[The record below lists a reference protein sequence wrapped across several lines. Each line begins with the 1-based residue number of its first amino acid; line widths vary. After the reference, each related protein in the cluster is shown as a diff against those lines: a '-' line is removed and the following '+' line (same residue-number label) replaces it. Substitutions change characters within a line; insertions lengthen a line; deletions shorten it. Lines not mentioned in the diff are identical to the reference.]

1 MNRLPVTRSFRP
13 RRLVPLAG
21 ITLLAAACADDKP
34 LNTFEDRGPRAE
46 SLNELMYPVIWGIMG
61 LVFVVVIGGTLWL
74 TVKNRVKPEDYDPN
88 DLPKQ
93 IHGHF
98 AAEISWTIAP
108 AVLLAVVGVFTIMG
122 VWELESKNDPENGLD
137 VMVIGQQWW
146 WEYRYDVDGDGFFAD
161 ADGDGEIFGPNAEG
175 GDVDDTEW
183 PLNLALDPDDLVIA
197 NQLVIP
203 AGQQVDLWVTS
214 RDVIHSYWLPRLNG
228 KRDTVPGRIATWSI
242 EADNPGEYN
251 GWCTEYCGLSHSR
264 MRMSAVALTDAE
276 YEAWYQN
283 QVAGADVPAE
293 GTPEWNGYQVFQAQC
308 MSCHVIDDGSLAYAD
323 DFEAALTAGAA
334 PNLTKFAT
342 RSVFAGAIY
351 SQYAGIDADDDDLL
365 EQIEAAGGAGY
376 NDMSEVLRFNEA
388 QLRRWIQNAPDQKPM
403 APDDLRGMPAFPGIG
418 ETDLDDLVAY
428 LHSLD

>member
-146 WEYRYDVDGDGFFAD
+146 WEYR
-161 ADGDGEIFGPNAEG
+161 
-175 GDVDDTEW
+175 
-183 PLNLALDPDDLVIA
+183 
-197 NQLVIP
+197 
-203 AGQQVDLWVTS
+203 
-214 RDVIHSYWLPRLNG
+214 
-228 KRDTVPGRIATWSI
+228 
-242 EADNPGEYN
+242 
-251 GWCTEYCGLSHSR
+251 
-264 MRMSAVALTDAE
+264 
-276 YEAWYQN
+276 
-283 QVAGADVPAE
+283 
-293 GTPEWNGYQVFQAQC
+293 
-308 MSCHVIDDGSLAYAD
+308 
-323 DFEAALTAGAA
+323 
-334 PNLTKFAT
+334 
-342 RSVFAGAIY
+342 
-351 SQYAGIDADDDDLL
+351 
-365 EQIEAAGGAGY
+365 
-376 NDMSEVLRFNEA
+376 
-388 QLRRWIQNAPDQKPM
+388 
-403 APDDLRGMPAFPGIG
+403 
-418 ETDLDDLVAY
+418 
-428 LHSLD
+428 